1 MVGNIFFP
9 MSDKASLFIDGGY
22 LARILKDSFSE
33 ARIDFG
39 KLSDEVC
46 SKVDCFRLRTY
57 YYTCEP
63 FMREKNE
70 KDIQKQAS
78 FQKFI
83 SKLKRLPRFEVK
95 LGRLQLIN
103 GTFKQKMVDV
113 LMSLDISTMSYENQ
127 VQHIIIIAGDS
138 DFIPAI
144 RNAKSYGTIIHLFYH
159 PSSVHNDLLDH
170 VDERYEIT
178 KELIDKIKA

>member
-1 MVGNIFFP
+1 MLE
-9 MSDKASLFIDGGY
+9 KASVFIDGGY
-22 LARILKDSFSE
+22 LARILKDSFAE
-33 ARIDFG
+33 EKIDFG
-39 KLSDEVC
+39 KLSEEMC
-46 SKVDCFRLRTY
+46 SQVNCYRLRTY

-63 FMREKNE
+63 FVRAGNQ
-70 KDIQKQAS
+70 KDVEKQAS
-78 FQKFI
+78 FQRFL
-83 SKLKRLPRFEVK
+83 SRLKRLPRCEVR

-127 VQHIIIIAGDS
+127 VQHIVIIAGDS

-144 RNAKSYGTIIHLFYH
+144 INAKSYGVIIHLFYH

-170 VDERYEIT
+170 VDERYEINS
-178 KELIDKIKA
+178 ELINKIKVRQ